1 MQSAH
6 SLTTRNLRRL
16 GIALLLSLLL
26 HVLPF
31 VSLPD
36 FAQKRPSTAAP
47 IVAEL
52 RPPTPKPPPADLPL
66 TMPEQPKPRSE
77 PPPPPPPKAARP
89 QLNKARPW
97 TEVVRQHLKQLD
109 AAGQFYPAEAI
120 AQGQQG
126 EVLVLIVV
134 DESGAVAAA
143 RVEQGSGYPLLDAAA
158 LRAVRSLRSLP
169 SDAPREALL
178 PVRFRLR

>member
-1 MQSAH
+1 M
-6 SLTTRNLRRL
+6 TRRTRRL
-16 GIALLLSLLL
+16 GVAVLLSLLL
-26 HVLPF
+26 HALPF

-36 FAQKRPSTAAP
+36 FAKKRPSTAAP
-47 IVAEL
+47 IIAEL
-52 RPPTPKPPPADLPL
+52 RPPAPKPPPADLPL
-66 TMPEQPKPRSE
+66 TMPEQPKPHRE

-89 QLNKARPW
+89 QPSKARPW

-126 EVLVLIVV
+126 EVLILIVV
-134 DESGAVAAA
+134 DESGTVVAA
-143 RVEQGSGYPLLDAAA
+143 RVEQSSGYPLLDAAA
-158 LRAVRSLRSLP
+158 LRAVRSLRSSL
-169 SDAPREALL
+169 SDAPREAVL